1 MPRADHYCT
10 RSKRV
15 SPWFTWMLCGS
26 LLLAPGGVQGDDSKK
41 TRKYTPNVKS
51 SASEISSRNQSLLA
65 VYSAEIE
72 TAADKIILG
81 SPSPAARR
89 QALVWKAEAIP
100 VMQTSLL
107 NSDPIAAVLDTWAFV
122 FQMTA
127 FMEGQEWKN
136 TMGNFYPVV
145 TGTLRNMNVQM
156 EQLVQSAAPKANIA
170 ALREKVRGW
179 AEANPI
185 QDSLASR
192 QSAEADIIKKVGETN
207 FGTMGSI
214 KSLAKS
220 MGDLSARLDSYNLY
234 LPKQA
239 RWQSELFLE
248 DLKGDSQVNSA
259 LSDFHTLSDT
269 AAKLDSERLS
279 LQEFVHQ
286 ERVQTLNAAL
296 TAVHAER
303 LGTLDTVERQ
313 RIATLAALHA
323 ERLGVI
329 SALDAERLAATA
341 DLRGERQTVLDGLR
355 GQEVAIVSDIRATS
369 EKEIHTLD
377 TEGRDLINLLFLRAL
392 ELMLLTLALFSFV
405 AWILLRRFSSRPRD
419 RDERLF
425 HRAA

>member
-1 MPRADHYCT
+1 MPQGDHYCT

-26 LLLAPGGVQGDDSKK
+26 MLLLAPGSVQGDESKK
-41 TRKYTPNVKS
+41 TRKHTPNVKS

-170 ALREKVRGW
+170 DVREKVRGW
-179 AEANPI
+179 AEAKAP
-185 QDSLASR
+185 
-192 QSAEADIIKKVGETN
+192 
-207 FGTMGSI
+207 
-214 KSLAKS
+214 
-220 MGDLSARLDSYNLY
+220 
-234 LPKQA
+234 
-239 RWQSELFLE
+239 
-248 DLKGDSQVNSA
+248 
-259 LSDFHTLSDT
+259 
-269 AAKLDSERLS
+269 
-279 LQEFVHQ
+279 
-286 ERVQTLNAAL
+286 
-296 TAVHAER
+296 
-303 LGTLDTVERQ
+303 
-313 RIATLAALHA
+313 
-323 ERLGVI
+323 
-329 SALDAERLAATA
+329 
-341 DLRGERQTVLDGLR
+341 
-355 GQEVAIVSDIRATS
+355 DIRW
-369 EKEIHTLD
+369 
-377 TEGRDLINLLFLRAL
+377 LRFRYPAN
-392 ELMLLTLALFSFV
+392 V
-405 AWILLRRFSSRPRD
+405 RLR
-419 RDERLF
+419 
-425 HRAA
+425 